1 MSKFDRIHLVVMD
14 SVGIGA
20 APDADEFFNHDV
32 DDTKSDTFGHISEN
46 FKLEVPN
53 LASIGLGHIPRET
66 PLVGVEKVSKQT
78 GYVTKLEEISRGKDT
93 MTGHWEIMGLNIQV
107 PFRVFPDGYPED
119 LLEKIEAF
127 SGRKVI
133 REANI
138 P

>member
-93 MTGHWEIMGLNIQV
+93 MTGHWEMMGVVSEAPMPTSLTPPV
-107 PFRVFPDGYPED
+107 PAANSPSSPRSS
-119 LLEKIEAF
+119 F
-127 SGRKVI
+127 SISAR
-133 REANI
+133 AAA
-138 P
+138 